1 MTGETRAGETGNG
14 ENMTGETVIL
24 AMTAEHI
31 PAVQTL
37 ERLCFSDAWTE
48 GMLKDM
54 LEGEYDA
61 CLVMES
67 CRPGGSGG
75 VKTVIG
81 YANVR
86 VLGDEAELMRICIA
100 PEYRGRGLSAR
111 LLEEGMGEMLRRGAL
126 SATLEVRAGN
136 VPAVRLYESHGF
148 VKEGVRKNYYRDPV
162 EDALIYWNRGLK
174 V

>member
-1 MTGETRAGETGNG
+1 MTK
-14 ENMTGETVIL
+14 ENTAAETVIRE
-24 AMTAEHI
+24 MTAEHI

-37 ERLCFSDAWTE
+37 EHLCFSDAWTE

-61 CLVMES
+61 CLVME
-67 CRPGGSGG
+67 CFRPGGPPDET
-75 VKTVIG
+75 TVIG

-100 PEYRGRGLSAR
+100 PEFRGRGLSDR
-111 LLEEGMGEMLRRGAL
+111 LLEEAMREMLRRGAL

-136 VPAVRLYESHGF
+136 TPAVRLYESHGF
-148 VKEGVRKNYYRDPV
+148 VEEGRRKNYYRAPV
-162 EDALIYWNRGLK
+162 EDALIYWNRGLNIYRK
-174 V
+174 GFLHA